1 MGERQILYKTGA
13 AILVASKVSITRQFV
28 QILPLAVFLS
38 SLPLPTILRFMDDQ
52 TNEMTEKNTTEA
64 ELSNTAFSADIN
76 TDENV
81 AGINHLNEQIGEESE
96 LEKLKEALEEEKNK
110 YLYLMA
116 EFDNFRRRTAKER
129 VELIQTAGKDVI
141 ISLLE
146 VVDDAERAETELT
159 KTLDPK
165 ELEGVKLVFQKLRNI
180 LQSRGLK
187 AMEAK
192 GKDFDADKHE
202 AITEIPAAT
211 VDLKGKVVDE
221 IEKGY
226 LLNDKIIRFAKVVV
240 GK

>member
-1 MGERQILYKTGA
+1 MQKKR
-13 AILVASKVSITRQFV
+13 
-28 QILPLAVFLS
+28 
-38 SLPLPTILRFMDDQ
+38 
-52 TNEMTEKNTTEA
+52 NEMTEENA
-64 ELSNTAFSADIN
+64 SELNNTAFSTDIN

-96 LEKLKEALEEEKNK
+96 LEKLKDALEEEKNK

-116 EFDNFRRRTAKER
+116 EFDNFRRRTTKER
-129 VELIQTAGKDVI
+129 MELIQTAGKDVI

-146 VVDDAERAETELT
+146 VMDDADRAEAELS
-159 KTLDPK
+159 KTLDAK
-165 ELEGVKLVFQKLRNI
+165 ELEGVKLVFHKLRSI

-187 AMEAK
+187 AMDEK

-202 AITEIPAAT
+202 AITEIPA
-211 VDLKGKVVDE
+211 LSEEMKGKVMDE

>member
-1 MGERQILYKTGA
+1 
-13 AILVASKVSITRQFV
+13 
-28 QILPLAVFLS
+28 
-38 SLPLPTILRFMDDQ
+38 
-52 TNEMTEKNTTEA
+52 MTEQSTNDLNGA
-64 ELSNTAFSADIN
+64 GLNADIN

-96 LEKLKEALEEEKNK
+96 LEKLKEAVEEEKNK

-129 VELIQTAGKDVI
+129 IEQVQTAGKEVI

-146 VVDDAERAETELT
+146 VLDDADRAEAELS
-159 KTLDPK
+159 KTLDPT
-165 ELEGVKLVFQKLRNI
+165 EMQGVKLVFHKLRSI
-180 LQSRGLK
+180 LQARGLRL
-187 AMEAK
+187 MEAK
-192 GKDFDADKHE
+192 GEDFDADKHE
-202 AITEIPAAT
+202 AITEIPAPT
-211 VDLKGKVVDE
+211 KELKGKVVDE